1 MAGAEM
7 KKVCKIFG
15 KSIYY
20 SGAGF
25 VYHGFWYYNG
35 TRNVRLFALNKFGD
49 WSAKRMNDE
58 D

>member
-20 SGAGF
+20 SGTGF
-25 VYHGFWYYNG
+25 VYHGLWYYNG
-35 TRNVRLFALNKFGD
+35 THNVRLIALNRFTEWFGD
-49 WSAKRMNDE
+49 QVYSKG
-58 D
+58 